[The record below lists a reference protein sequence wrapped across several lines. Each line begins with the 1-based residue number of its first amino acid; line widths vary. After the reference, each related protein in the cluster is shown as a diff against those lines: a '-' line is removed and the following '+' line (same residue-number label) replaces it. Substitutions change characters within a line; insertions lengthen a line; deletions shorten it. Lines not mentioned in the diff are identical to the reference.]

1 MKKSAAIPKKGR
13 LGKNLKRYLPVYLL
27 MLPGL
32 LYLFV
37 NNYIPMFG
45 LVIAFKN
52 FNFRAGIFGSDWIG
66 MKNFQFLF
74 QTRDAW
80 IITRNTLLY
89 NIAFIILGMA
99 LSIWI
104 AILLSEVKNKLQL
117 KIYQTS
123 ILLPHLI
130 SWVVIAYVVYA
141 LLSPD
146 TGIMNTRILPALGI
160 EPISWYSDK
169 TYWPFILTFMH
180 LWKGFGYSSII
191 YLSSI
196 LGISNDYYEAAM
208 LDGATKW
215 QQITKITLP
224 LLKSTMITMLILNIG
239 RIFYS
244 DFGLFYQIPMNSG
257 PLYSVTNT
265 IDTYVFRGLIELG
278 DIGMSAAAGF
288 YQSVIGFLMVVGANA
303 LVRKVSS
310 EDALF

>member
-1 MKKSAAIPKKGR
+1 MKRNPAPLER
-13 LGKNLKRYLPVYLL
+13 RNLRRELKRYLPVYLL

-32 LYLFV
+32 AYLAV
-37 NNYIPMFG
+37 NNYAPMFG
-45 LVIAFKN
+45 LVIAFKKM
-52 FNFRAGIFGSDWIG
+52 NFRKGIFGSEWVG
-66 MKNFQFLF
+66 LKNFQFLF
-74 QTRDAW
+74 QTEDAW

-89 NIAFIILGMA
+89 NIAFIILGMILA
-99 LSIWI
+99 LFV
-104 AILLSEVKNKLQL
+104 AILLSEVKKKLCL

-130 SWVVIAYVVYA
+130 SWVVIAYIVYA

-146 TGIMNTRILPALGI
+146 TGILNKRILPAFGL
-160 EPISWYSDK
+160 EPVNWYTNK

-196 LGISNDYYEAAM
+196 LGISSEYYEAAM

-215 QQITKITLP
+215 QQIKLITVP

-257 PLYSVTNT
+257 PLYSVSNT
-265 IDTYVFRGLIELG
+265 IDTYVFRALLQLG
-278 DIGMSAAAGF
+278 DIGMSSAAGF
-288 YQSVIGFLMVVGANA
+288 YQSIVGFFMVVGANA
-303 LVRKVSS
+303 LVRKISA